1 LVKTAIPNSK
11 TNKAMLKY
19 LFIGLYMLLVLS
31 ACTKTEEQ
39 VITSNKPPPDKTI
52 PGVQK
57 INFINKTYIGL
68 LGREPDQLE
77 FDQAKSI
84 LDLTDFSVEGR
95 TQLLDTI
102 LKNDAFFDREYELT
116 VNDLLNGLD
125 TFQINDNIN
134 TLAYLLTLPSYEPQ
148 WPLIT
153 IELNRLVRLKEAP
166 FLLKAG
172 LISIKEMQRRCVDN
186 LFFDQINMGSLNFV
200 IASFQHLLL
209 RNPTSYES
217 QEGVKMVDGINGIL
231 FLAIGDSKTKFLE
244 LFFASN
250 DYYEG
255 QVKILFNRFYFRNP
269 NSEESARYVELYKS
283 SGNYVTLLK
292 TLLSSSEFAGI
303 N

>member
-1 LVKTAIPNSK
+1 
-11 TNKAMLKY
+11 MLKY